1 MNKFRWSTLGVSLLF
16 VLAIAI
22 PASAQESDQVT
33 AAALAG
39 ARGHSTVVTPHA
51 HLNGQG
57 HARHGVFGVDSL
69 PNFNG
74 HFFTPGFDPAGNP
87 NSHWYYNTVGNPPNM
102 HGTTTINAPIV
113 PVIMDLRNADG
124 TPRFVNGHRLISDVT
139 PFIQPTLDSP
149 VFQNSSF
156 ETSNVPTQVTDA
168 IQRAAYFSQAKD
180 DWHTL
185 LSPTVKPARTMVLKR
200 GTYQFALNPD
210 GSCCEFILVDAN
222 TFENA
227 LFDIIVD
234 AIVTGDETTQD
245 MATFLFPNTYLFFFN
260 GPTFECCILGFH
272 SYVFDPSDPKVE
284 LRWVFDYSSWISPG
298 LFGAAFTDI
307 TALSHEIAE
316 AFNDPF
322 VASDG
327 VHDVTPWWLSPN
339 GNCQDDL
346 EDGDVIEGLPNAT
359 FPITLN
365 THAGLFTY
373 HPQNEALLQWFASE
387 TPSSAFGGAYS
398 FPDMTVLPTANVS
411 QRPGCQ

>member
-1 MNKFRWSTLGVSLLF
+1 MKMPRWIALGIAF
-16 VLAIAI
+16 VFAAGV
-22 PASAQESDQVT
+22 AGRAVAQESDQVT

-39 ARGHSTVVTPHA
+39 AHGHSTVVTPHA

-57 HARHGVFGVDSL
+57 HARHGIFGVDSL
-69 PNFNG
+69 ANFNG

-102 HGTTTINAPIV
+102 HGTTTINAPVV
-113 PVIMDLRNADG
+113 PVIMDLRNFDG
-124 TPRFVNGHRLISDVT
+124 SPRFVGGQPLVSQVA
-139 PFIQPTLDSP
+139 PFVQPTLDSP
-149 VFQNSSF
+149 IFQNSSF
-156 ETSNVPTQVTDA
+156 ASSNVPTQVTDA
-168 IQRAAYFSQAKD
+168 IQRAEYFSHAKD

-185 LSPTVKPARTMVLKR
+185 LAPAVKPARTMVLIR
-200 GTYQFALNPD
+200 GTYRFALNSD
-210 GSCCEFILVDAN
+210 GTCCAFILVDAG
-222 TFENA
+222 TFENE
-227 LFDIIVD
+227 LFNIIVD
-234 AIVTGDETTQD
+234 AIVTGDETTTD
-245 MATFLFPNTYLFFFN
+245 MATFLFPNTYLFFN
-260 GPTFECCILGFH
+260 GNPNDCCVLGFH
-272 SYVFDPSDPKVE
+272 SYVFDNSDPKVE

-298 LFGAAFTDI
+298 LFGSAFTDV

-327 VHDVTPWWLSPN
+327 VHDVTPWWLAPN

-346 EDGDVIEGLPNAT
+346 ETGDVIEGLPNAT

-365 THAGLFTY
+365 THSGLFTY

-387 TPSSAFGGAYS
+387 SPSSAFGGAYS

>member
-1 MNKFRWSTLGVSLLF
+1 MKVQRWIGSGIALI
-16 VLAIAI
+16 LAAGISGR
-22 PASAQESDQVT
+22 ASGQESDQLT
-33 AAALAG
+33 AADLAG
-39 ARGHSTVVTPHA
+39 VRGRSTVVTPHR

-57 HARHGVFGVDSL
+57 HARQGIFGIDSL

-74 HFFTPGFDPAGNP
+74 HFFTPGFDPFGNP

-102 HGTTTINAPIV
+102 HGTTTINAPVV

-124 TPRFVNGHRLISDVT
+124 TPRFVGGKPLVSPIAQFV
-139 PFIQPTLDSP
+139 QPTLDSP
-149 VFQNSSF
+149 VFQNSTFGS
-156 ETSNVPTQVTDA
+156 SSVPTQVTDA
-168 IQRAAYFSQAKD
+168 IHRAEYFSQAKD

-185 LSPTVKPARTMVLKR
+185 LAPVVKPARTMVLLR
-200 GTYQFALNPD
+200 GTYRFALNPD
-210 GSCCEFILVDAN
+210 GSCCAFIFVDIG
-222 TFENA
+222 TFEDK

-245 MATFLFPNTYLFFFN
+245 MATFLFPDTYLYFN
-260 GPTFECCILGFH
+260 NDPSQCCVLGFH
-272 SYVFDPSDPKVE
+272 TYVFDDSDPKVE
-284 LRWVFDYSSWISPG
+284 QRWVLNYSSWISTTI
-298 LFGAAFTDI
+298 FGAAFTDV

-316 AFNDPF
+316 TYNDPF
-322 VASDG
+322 VASDL
-327 VHDVTPWWLSPN
+327 VHDVTPWWLGPQ
-339 GNCQDDL
+339 GNCDDVL
-346 EDGDVIEGLPNAT
+346 ETGDVIEGLPNAT

-365 THAGLFTY
+365 TSGGPFTY